1 MRSSWVSVG
10 PKSSDRCCY
19 ERRRRQ
25 ERRTHRTENK
35 TDVDVKAE
43 AGLTQL
49 QAKERLEPP
58 EAGRGS

>member
-1 MRSSWVSVG
+1 MWALNPATGVVIREEE
-10 PKSSDRCCY
+10 
-19 ERRRRQ
+19 ERRHRQ

-35 TDVDVKAE
+35 TDVNVKAE